1 MNKIKNKIII
11 VLCLIFFSTSYVSVF
26 AESSDAI
33 KNEMEVN
40 KEAMNEIDKDKNK
53 IGEDK
58 ATQGSELDK
67 LLEEIEN
74 KGAELSV
81 AEKDVEVFQVKID
94 KLQEDINVIQKS
106 IDDAEAEISQK
117 EKLIDQKEE
126 ELVKARD
133 ILRKRIRSYYKMN
146 ITSQY
151 IYMIIKSDGLGQL
164 LSNIQSISRVINID
178 KELMDSIKKFQKE
191 LEVEKDNLDKRVAK
205 EKKDKEDISYKQN
218 EIFEAQK
225 EFVVIKDA
233 KQIQMNK
240 LLALESE
247 KQNLIATLT
256 AEEIA
261 LQEKIG
267 DLVSYNDDLKAE
279 LDNIFN
285 SISNSNNGSNSGSTN
300 ENNNGTSNESD
311 NNNGTGNESN
321 NNSNNNESNNN
332 SGTNNNENTGEGFLR
347 PTDGPITDPFGERT
361 NPVTLQPG
369 FHNGVDFGNASN
381 TPIKASKSG
390 VVTYSGWING
400 YGNSVI
406 IDHGGG
412 VTTLYGHA
420 NRLDVSVNQNVT
432 RGETIALVGS
442 TGMSTG
448 PHLHFEI
455 RINAQPVDPMSYV

>member
-53 IGEDK
+53 IEKDK
-58 ATQGSELDK
+58 VTQGSELDK

-106 IDDAEAEISQK
+106 IDDAEAEILQK

-126 ELVKARD
+126 ELVKTRD
-133 ILRKRIRSYYKMN
+133 ILDKRIRSYYKMN
-146 ITSQY
+146 ITLQY

-164 LSNIQSISRVINID
+164 LSNIQAISRVINID
-178 KELMDSIKKFQKE
+178 KELMDNIKKFQKE
-191 LEVEKDNLDKRVAK
+191 LAVEKDNLDKRVAK

-285 SISNSNNGSNSGSTN
+285 SISNSNNGNNSGSTN
-300 ENNNGTSNESD
+300 ENSNGTSNESN

-321 NNSNNNESNNN
+321 NNSTNNESNNN

-347 PTDGPITDPFGERT
+347 PTDGPITDPFGGRT
-361 NPVTLQPG
+361 NPVTFQPG

-390 VVTYSGWING
+390 VVTYAGWING

-420 NRLDVSVNQNVT
+420 NSLNVSVNQNVT

-455 RINAQPVDPMSYV
+455 RINAQPVDPMGYV

>member
-53 IGEDK
+53 IEEDK
-58 ATQGSELDK
+58 VTQGSELDK

-106 IDDAEAEISQK
+106 IDDAEAEILQK

-126 ELVKARD
+126 ELVKTRD
-133 ILRKRIRSYYKMN
+133 ILDKRIRSYYKMN
-146 ITSQY
+146 ITLQY

-164 LSNIQSISRVINID
+164 LSNIQAISRVINID

-191 LEVEKDNLDKRVAK
+191 LAVEKDNLDKRVAK

-256 AEEIA
+256 SEEIA

-285 SISNSNNGSNSGSTN
+285 SISNSNNGNNSGSTN
-300 ENNNGTSNESD
+300 ENSNGTSNES
-311 NNNGTGNESN
+311 N
-321 NNSNNNESNNN
+321 NNSTNNESNNN

-347 PTDGPITDPFGERT
+347 PTDGPITDPFGGRT

-390 VVTYSGWING
+390 VVTYAGWING

-455 RINAQPVDPMSYV
+455 RINAQPVDPMGYV

>member
-53 IGEDK
+53 IEEDK
-58 ATQGSELDK
+58 VTQGSELDK

-106 IDDAEAEISQK
+106 IDDAEAEILQK

-126 ELVKARD
+126 ELVKTRD
-133 ILRKRIRSYYKMN
+133 ILDKRIRSYYKMN
-146 ITSQY
+146 ITLQY

-164 LSNIQSISRVINID
+164 LSNIQAISRVINID

-191 LEVEKDNLDKRVAK
+191 LAVEKDNLDKRVAK

-218 EIFEAQK
+218 EIFGAQK

-256 AEEIA
+256 SEEIA

-285 SISNSNNGSNSGSTN
+285 SISNSNNGNNSGSTN
-300 ENNNGTSNESD
+300 ENSNGTSNES
-311 NNNGTGNESN
+311 N
-321 NNSNNNESNNN
+321 NNSTNNESNNN

-347 PTDGPITDPFGERT
+347 PTDGPITDPFGGRT

-390 VVTYSGWING
+390 VVTYAGWING

-455 RINAQPVDPMSYV
+455 RINAQPVDPMGYV